1 MKISQIVAKA
11 SILIFTMSGTLVG
24 GSNIV
29 GSADSTTSS
38 TPSEYVQKNSD
49 LGPGYYDKGAESKF
63 KAMSQPQ
70 NQLRS
75 RSLLRSSATT
85 AFLNSIKQYS
95 IDSWSKY
102 HILPSVTAAQAAIE
116 SQWGT
121 SGLTSRANNLF
132 GIKGSY
138 NGQYVTMATQ
148 EYVNGHYVTINDNF
162 RKYPDW
168 KTSFEDHG
176 AFLNDNPRYSNL
188 LGVKNYKQV
197 ANLIYQDGYA
207 TSPAYSESIIETVEA
222 NNLTAW
228 DQEAFN
234 QTTFPMKPID
244 MSVATVKFVSGYG
257 INAYDDSGNYID
269 GSRDIFK
276 DGTAWKVGEQRMI
289 NGQEMLQ
296 VATNEWIPR
305 QYTNLDASVITV
317 NAIPQGGVNTY
328 DLNGNFTG
336 TVLTSGTQWKSDQF
350 ATINGQRMYR
360 VATNMYIPERWTQ
373 FGPGK

>member
-38 TPSEYVQKNSD
+38 TPSEYVQKNSK
-49 LGPGYYDKGAESKF
+49 LGPGYYNNSTNNKVNRSARMAETFST
-63 KAMSQPQ
+63 
-70 NQLRS
+70 
-75 RSLLRSSATT
+75 RSSTDG
-85 AFLNSIKQYS
+85 FLAAIKPGA
-95 IDSWSKY
+95 INTWSKY
-102 HILPSVTAAQAAIE
+102 QVLPSITAAQAILE
-116 SQWGT
+116 SGWGS
-121 SGLTSRANNLF
+121 SGLAVQANNLF

-138 NGQYVTMATQ
+138 NGQSVTMTTKEEDANGNPY
-148 EYVNGHYVTINDNF
+148 YVNAQF

-168 KTSFEDHG
+168 ATSVEDHG
-176 AFLNDNPRYSNL
+176 NFFHDNSRYHNI
-188 LGVKNYKQV
+188 LGLKDYKQE
-197 ANLIYQDGYA
+197 ANLIQQDGYA
-207 TSPAYSESIIETVEA
+207 TAVDYASSLI
-222 NNLTAW
+222 NLIQQYGLDQW